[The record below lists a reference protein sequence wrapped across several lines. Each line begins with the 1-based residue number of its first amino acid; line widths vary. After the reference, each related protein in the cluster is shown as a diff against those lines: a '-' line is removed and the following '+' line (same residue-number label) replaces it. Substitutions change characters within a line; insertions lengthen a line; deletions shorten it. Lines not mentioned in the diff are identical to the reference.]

1 MDSEKKM
8 SGRPERADHQ
18 VDTGVALIGVLVQN
32 ESSVP
37 HLNDILHEYRD
48 CIVGRMGVP
57 YKEKHVSVISL
68 IVDAPSD
75 MISSLAGR
83 IGMLDGVSSK
93 TIRPKID
100 KGDGGH

>member
-1 MDSEKKM
+1 MDGEKRMSE
-8 SGRPERADHQ
+8 RPERADHQ
-18 VDTGVALIGVLVQN
+18 VDTGVALIGILVQN

-37 HLNDILHEYRD
+37 RLNDILHEYRD

-57 YKEKHVSVISL
+57 YKERHVSVISL

-75 MISSLAGR
+75 VISSLAGR

-100 KGDGGH
+100 KGDGAH